1 MTESDFAMTEFSCG
15 ILAKGLGEYIL
26 NYLEEKPYHEE
37 DLVERECARVVYQI
51 VDALNDDSLD
61 DFYCLD
67 KIVDIVHAVGLRTTR
82 HDF

>member
-1 MTESDFAMTEFSCG
+1 MTDFSRD

-26 NYLEEKPYHEE
+26 NYLEENPYHEE
-37 DLVERECARVVYQI
+37 DLVERECALIVRQI

-67 KIVDIVHAVGLRTTR
+67 RIVDIVHAAGLRTAR